1 MEIWIPIT
9 ICAAFFQN
17 LRSAL
22 QKHLKAKLSTGG
34 ASYVRFLY
42 AWPFAVVYCWALS
55 EYWNFIIPT
64 VNLVFFLYC
73 LLGGLAQIVFTFLL
87 VHLFS
92 FRNFAVGTTY
102 SKTEVVQVPIFGFV
116 LLGDSVNLGAILA
129 ILIALC
135 GVVALSMVQGAITL
149 RNLIA
154 NLGEKSTLVG
164 LASGAFLGLS
174 VVFFRAGALS
184 LGEGSYIIKAAF
196 TLAVSLIIQTV
207 IMGIYLRVREPGQ
220 ITAVIR
226 CWPSA
231 VGVGVAG
238 VIASICWF
246 TAFTIQNA
254 AYVRAL
260 GQIELV
266 FTFLASVIIF
276 RERSNKLELIGIL
289 LIVIAIFLL
298 LLSG

>member
-55 EYWNFIIPT
+55 EYWNFTIPT

-220 ITAVIR
+220 IAAVIR